1 MIDFGVLSFLVSF
14 LVDARGGAL
23 RGCRHGGVRVLVPPA
38 QASMP
43 TRITCRLV
51 RKERLLHPPPLMEG
65 ESLASRILEM
75 GPVGVQL
82 LGSVALVYSYFLR
95 LRIISLV
102 CFILMFAVYSLLQF

>member
-1 MIDFGVLSFLVSF
+1 M
-14 LVDARGGAL
+14 VDARGGAL

-38 QASMP
+38 QATMP

-65 ESLASRILEM
+65 EALASRVLEM

-82 LGSVALVYSYFLR
+82 LGSVFPCNFYLYKLIFL
-95 LRIISLV
+95 
-102 CFILMFAVYSLLQF
+102 MYEFAGFS